1 MLPEMNVQK
10 NLNTGTFP
18 ESKLYKINVDKHL
31 GMAVFKFCIISHFR
45 SNIPVVPFDI

>member
-10 NLNTGTFP
+10 NLHTGKFP

-45 SNIPVVPFDI
+45 SNIPVVPFNI